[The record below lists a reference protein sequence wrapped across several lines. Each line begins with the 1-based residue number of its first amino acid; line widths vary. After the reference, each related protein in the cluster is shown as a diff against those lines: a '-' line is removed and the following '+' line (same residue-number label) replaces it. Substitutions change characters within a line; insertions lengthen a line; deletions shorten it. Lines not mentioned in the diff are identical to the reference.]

1 MAPGV
6 PCISRRRISCRLGAR
21 PGGLSRCATLGRRN
35 AAAGFAWAITL
46 VNMRFPIIMETL
58 LKYHGEEFLK
68 DDAFANGVM
77 SSLIMRYDIT
87 PDDSVLEAYRRHR
100 PSPSDSRVADLWERL
115 VREPAEKAL
124 TQIYPVLKQHQ
135 RIEEVFRYQDLTAMA
150 RSL

>member
-77 SSLIMRYDIT
+77 SSLIMLYDIT
-87 PDDSVLEAYRRHR
+87 PDDSVLAAYRQHR
-100 PSPSDSRVADLWERL
+100 TAASDARVAELWAAAGAA
-115 VREPAEKAL
+115 PAPGK
-124 TQIYPVLKQHQ
+124 TK
-135 RIEEVFRYQDLTAMA
+135 TT
-150 RSL
+150 